1 MGRTGQIGADEEWSM
16 AAATAGSQSAQA
28 QAARN
33 EVVICGRL
41 SAAAESRELPSG
53 DTLVTLRVVI
63 PRVGPASRTTKATG
77 ETRAT
82 QVDTIDVVCWTATM
96 RRTALR
102 LEAGAT
108 VHVEG
113 ALRRRF
119 FGTPGGRQSRYEVEA
134 RSIRRMRWTTST
146 GT

>member
-1 MGRTGQIGADEEWSM
+1 M
-16 AAATAGSQSAQA
+16 AAATATATGAQSSEV

-33 EVVICGRL
+33 EVIICGRL
-41 SAAAESRELPSG
+41 SAAAEARELPSG
-53 DTLVTLRVVI
+53 DTLVTLRVII

-77 ETRAT
+77 DTRGG
-82 QVDTIDVVCWTATM
+82 QVDTIDVVCWTAAT

-134 RSIRRMRWTTST
+134 RSIRRLRWTTAD